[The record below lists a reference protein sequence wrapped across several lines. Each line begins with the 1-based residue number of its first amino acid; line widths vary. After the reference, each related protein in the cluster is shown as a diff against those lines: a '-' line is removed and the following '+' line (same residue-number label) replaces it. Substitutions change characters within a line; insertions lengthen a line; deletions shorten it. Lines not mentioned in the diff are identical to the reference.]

1 MKIGNAYSGYCLKC
15 NKLVEKNKGY
25 LKLKNPQPYE
35 IRNKKRQKNN
45 PRKWGVLCNNCYK

>member
-25 LKLKNPQPYE
+25 LKLKNLMKLE
-35 IRNKKRQKNN
+35 IKKGKTIQENEVYYVIIVINK
-45 PRKWGVLCNNCYK
+45 